1 MARNGVSQPRA
12 QHHEL
17 LLSLAF
23 RCANCAA
30 HCIVETPQLALGPGV
45 HVAHAAYHSVRLVV
59 EIQRIRDQLLDIHV
73 GRAIE
78 PGAVTATSPV
88 VATVASAAAFT
99 AFALWSTP
107 AFPWAA
113 SFAISPFPL
122 SLWPPAL

>member
-23 RCANCAA
+23 RCANRAA
-30 HCIVETPQLALGPGV
+30 HGIVETPQLALGPGV

-59 EIQRIRDQLLDIHV
+59 EIQRIRDQFLDIHV

-78 PGAVTATSPV
+78 PGAVTATATV
-88 VATVASAAAFT
+88 VPTVASSPPFT
-99 AFALWSTP
+99 
-107 AFPWAA
+107 
-113 SFAISPFPL
+113 PFPL
-122 SLWPPAL
+122 WTTPPFPCAPPFPFPPF